1 MRIELVWK
9 EALVLALLAAL
20 LSGSIAVAAML
31 SIDDR
36 TAQGAVGIGGL
47 ILVTL
52 LINAFGTPWV
62 RRRSERRAGGR

>member
-20 LSGSIAVAAML
+20 VSGSIAAAAL
-31 SIDDR
+31 LLIDDR
-36 TAQGAVGIGGL
+36 KDAGAVGIGGL

-52 LINAFGTPWV
+52 LVNAFGTPWV